1 MSEKLSG
8 DAPERAIEDRERH
21 KKHKHSLLSE
31 KETILNASQAP
42 IGTYTQETYDGITG
56 NRIKFKGPMI
66 PLYITSDILDAVFMD
81 FVDGNPD
88 NAALKAKQIDVHGNI
103 VPVADGDETDA
114 TMAHPS
120 VMTEFNI
127 RGGKITDDD
136 KIHAMS
142 GMAAGRALLAQYTSP
157 SDIFI
162 GTGAKPIMVKDYY
175 VLKNGL
181 AGRTKGLAPS
191 LKTNVIATAN
201 STVLARL
208 AAALR

>member
-88 NAALKAKQIDVHGNI
+88 NAALKAK
-103 VPVADGDETDA
+103 
-114 TMAHPS
+114 
-120 VMTEFNI
+120 
-127 RGGKITDDD
+127 
-136 KIHAMS
+136 
-142 GMAAGRALLAQYTSP
+142 
-157 SDIFI
+157 
-162 GTGAKPIMVKDYY
+162 
-175 VLKNGL
+175 
-181 AGRTKGLAPS
+181 
-191 LKTNVIATAN
+191 
-201 STVLARL
+201 
-208 AAALR
+208 